1 MQGGGA
7 TAICAGSHKVMG
19 EFLRKQEP
27 EGCSYMR
34 LFYQAH
40 YVCVPCSSAARPGF
54 CTLRFSCLPAV
65 RSFNAV
71 CAMGFGRC
79 RMAVFQAAPC
89 RAGDVLLM

>member
-71 CAMGFGRC
+71 CAMGFGRS
-79 RMAVFQAAPC
+79 RMAVVQAAPC